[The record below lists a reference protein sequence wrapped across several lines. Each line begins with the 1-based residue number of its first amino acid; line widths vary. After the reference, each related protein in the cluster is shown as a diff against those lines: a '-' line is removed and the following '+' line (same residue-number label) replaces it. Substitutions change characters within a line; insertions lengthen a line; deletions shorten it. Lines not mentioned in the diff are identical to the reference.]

1 MTVLRAF
8 EVGSMK
14 NLKTRSKGE
23 ERRTF
28 LKTALAATV
37 IGVGLLREGGS
48 SVAASMENPL
58 PELPEG

>member
-1 MTVLRAF
+1 
-8 EVGSMK
+8 MK
-14 NLKTRSKGE
+14 NLKAKSKGE

-28 LKTALAATV
+28 LKTVLAATV
-37 IGVGLLREGGS
+37 TGVGQLREGS

>member
-1 MTVLRAF
+1 
-8 EVGSMK
+8 MK

-28 LKTALAATV
+28 LKTALAGTV

>member
-1 MTVLRAF
+1 
-8 EVGSMK
+8 MK
-14 NLKTRSKGE
+14 NLKTSSKGE